1 MRKDGRIK
9 FAGWILLVIT
19 VCSIAW
25 SADAFALERRV
36 GSLEYSYDSSPNPIE
51 FNPVGLVMLN
61 YITEKKPYISYDFP
75 LSAGGSFTTP
85 WGMLIDETGGGTT
98 GTGVVIADTLIMMTN
113 PSGSLSL
120 SITITL
126 RNADGVIADPS
137 CVAMITLGPKAT
149 KLRASRILF
158 SGCPTVTP

>member
-9 FAGWILLVIT
+9 FAGWILLVIA
-19 VCSIAW
+19 VFSIAW

-36 GSLEYSYDSSPNPIE
+36 GSLEYSYISSSNPIE
-51 FNPVGLVMLN
+51 LNPVGLVMLN
-61 YITEKKPYISYDFP
+61 YITEKKPYISYQFP
-75 LSAGGSFTTP
+75 SSAGGSFTTP

-98 GTGVVIADTLIMMTN
+98 GVGVVIADTLIMMTN
-113 PSGSLSL
+113 PSGSLNL

-137 CVAMITLGPKAT
+137 CVATITLGPKAT